1 MRRDTIF
8 RAEAR
13 GGSGFEFDA
22 EVAEAFDD
30 MVERSVPF
38 YKEQQTMI
46 ARLAREFWLPETIAY
61 DLGCA
66 TGTTLLVL
74 AEHKPPGARLIGYDS
89 SEAMLGKA
97 RAKVEAA
104 GRSQEIELR
113 RGDLDDD
120 PIRIS
125 LEQASFV
132 CMDWTLQFVRPTRRL
147 DLVSRIYRELE
158 EGGAFVLCE
167 KVLAGDANL
176 SRRFVEFHH
185 DFKRSQGYTDGEI
198 VRKREA
204 LEKVLAPYR
213 IDENVDLLRRA
224 GFQVV
229 ETCFQWFNFAA
240 FVCVKK
246 SASAEGGQGSDA
258 G

>member
-1 MRRDTIF
+1 MTRDTIF
-8 RAEAR
+8 RAETR
-13 GGSGFEFDA
+13 RSCDFEFDA

-38 YKEQQTMI
+38 YKEQQTLM
-46 ARLAREFWLPETIAY
+46 ATLAGEFWLPETIAY
-61 DLGCA
+61 DLGCS
-66 TGTTLLVL
+66 TGTTLLAL
-74 AEHKPPGARLIGYDS
+74 AERKPRGARLVGYDN
-89 SEAMLGKA
+89 SEAMLSKA
-97 RAKVEAA
+97 RAKIEAA
-104 GRSQEIELR
+104 GRSQEIELCY
-113 RGDLDDD
+113 GDLDGD

-132 CMDWTLQFVRPTRRL
+132 CMGWTLQFVRPTRRL
-147 DLVSRIYRELE
+147 DLVSRIYRDLR

-176 SRRFVEFHH
+176 SRRFVDFYY

-204 LEKVLAPYR
+204 LEKVLVPHR

-246 SASAEGGQGSDA
+246 AADEPF
-258 G
+258 